1 MGAFLSILGKND
13 NVLLI
18 LLTPLKSKFVVK
30 SEEIKYETNQDRWE
44 YFNEDASLSE
54 FLEMPPVA
62 RKYYSFVLISPHFIL

>member
-1 MGAFLSILGKND
+1 MARDSHSMIAWND
-13 NVLLI
+13 GLI
-18 LLTPLKSKFVVK
+18 VFG
-30 SEEIKYETNQDRWE
+30 KYETNQDRWE